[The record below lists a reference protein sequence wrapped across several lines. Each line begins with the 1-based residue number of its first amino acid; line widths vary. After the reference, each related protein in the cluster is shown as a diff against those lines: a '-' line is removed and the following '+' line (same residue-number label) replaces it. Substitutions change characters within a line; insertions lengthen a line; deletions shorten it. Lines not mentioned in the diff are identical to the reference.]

1 MRRYD
6 ARERLAK
13 VRPWI
18 AAWGDTSGM
27 AEVEDP
33 ATPLAVM
40 VEDSADTR
48 LFIELSSHA
57 ADLMEAH
64 HALALALQQ
73 HESDSTLADASPF
86 LVGFAV
92 VAYGR
97 CILHSNVRG
106 RLTDHVGVPGHLT
119 EVHEQIKSFRNAT
132 IAHSQSELSVTY
144 PVGSLDPSTF
154 EVSHVSAVT
163 MTSTLPIAVTQRF
176 LTLVEAMIDQ
186 LDQVIEPIRTRLE
199 DGLKKASPDA
209 LLAGARPT
217 LLTMA
222 AEHFEPRSKRTPY
235 PTRQTLYW
243 DQDAD
248 GNQHQPGPGM

>member
-1 MRRYD
+1 
-6 ARERLAK
+6 
-13 VRPWI
+13 
-18 AAWGDTSGM
+18 M

-33 ATPLAVM
+33 ATPLAAM
-40 VEDSADTR
+40 VEDSPDAR

-64 HALALALQQ
+64 HALTLALQE
-73 HESDSTLADASPF
+73 HGSGSTLADASPY

-106 RLTDHVGVPGHLT
+106 RLTDHVDVPEDLT
-119 EVHEQIKSFRNAT
+119 DVHEQVKIFRNAT

-144 PVGSLDPSTF
+144 PMWFLDSSTL
-154 EVSHVSAVT
+154 EVSHVAAVT

-176 LTLVEAMIDQ
+176 QTLVEAMIDQ
-186 LDQVIEPIRTRLE
+186 LDQAIEPIRTRLE
-199 DGLKKASPDA
+199 AGLRKTHPDA

-217 LLTMA
+217 VLTMA
-222 AEHFEPRSKRTPY
+222 ADDFEPRSKRTRY
-235 PTRQTLYW
+235 PTRQALYW
-243 DQDAD
+243 DQ
-248 GNQHQPGPGM
+248 NVSSTE